1 MSHEN
6 HEQTLIYSVI
16 EIGTNTFCLSDLES
30 DVSSD
35 IFELSCIAY
44 ETASMLKIITKMS
57 NL

>member
-1 MSHEN
+1 MSHKN

-16 EIGTNTFCLSDLES
+16 EIGTNNFCLSDLES

-44 ETASMLKIITKMS
+44 ETASML
-57 NL
+57 